1 MQLIISVAN
10 QTFQVPKYF
19 HAFCFSYCLK
29 LMFFN
34 LLFVCLVVV
43 VVVVA
48 VKEWGLGVSGKL
60 SANDKLASKARKDCS
75 NTRKE

>member
-1 MQLIISVAN
+1 
-10 QTFQVPKYF
+10 
-19 HAFCFSYCLK
+19 
-29 LMFFN
+29 MFFN

-43 VVVVA
+43 VAVVA

>member
-1 MQLIISVAN
+1 LFFLLSEI
-10 QTFQVPKYF
+10 
-19 HAFCFSYCLK
+19 HC
-29 LMFFN
+29 FN
-34 LLFVCLVVV
+34 LLFVCLVV